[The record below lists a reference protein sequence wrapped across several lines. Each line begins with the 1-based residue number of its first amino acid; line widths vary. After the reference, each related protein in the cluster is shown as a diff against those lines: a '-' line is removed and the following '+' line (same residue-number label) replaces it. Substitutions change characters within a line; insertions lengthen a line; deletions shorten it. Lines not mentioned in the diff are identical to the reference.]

1 LYCLSWK
8 SQLITNAVQR
18 DDFAGFEPFIEL
30 PDRSLKDY
38 YAIIPNPLSLVGLQK
53 KVKGIRGKAAATGVS
68 DFKNWAAFEEEASL
82 IWRNA
87 YHYNEDG
94 SDIFVL
100 ARELQV
106 NRFLLNKCACITDA
120 F

>member
-1 LYCLSWK
+1 VK
-8 SQLITNAVQR
+8 PPQTTNTLRR

-38 YAIIPNPLSLVGLQK
+38 YAVIREPLSLVGLQK
-53 KVKGIRGKAAATGVS
+53 KVKGIRGRVAPTGVS

-87 YHYNEDG
+87 
-94 SDIFVL
+94 
-100 ARELQV
+100 
-106 NRFLLNKCACITDA
+106 
-120 F
+120 